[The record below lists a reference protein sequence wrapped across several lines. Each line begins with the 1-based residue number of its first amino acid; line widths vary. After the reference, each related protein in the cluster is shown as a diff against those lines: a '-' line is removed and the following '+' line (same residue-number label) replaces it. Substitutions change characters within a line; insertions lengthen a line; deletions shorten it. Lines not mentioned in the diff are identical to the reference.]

1 MFSMWLSCSFG
12 KTLLLAV
19 HQGNSPPKMP
29 LAGQTGLP
37 GNRQGTHSLLLE
49 ERRLPTVERQRAPDL
64 LQCSALSAVLQAP
77 EETIR
82 QPSNTLKQGQE
93 TTLDM

>member
-1 MFSMWLSCSFG
+1 MRLGFSFRKMFLW
-12 KTLLLAV
+12 AV
-19 HQGNSPPKMP
+19 RQLNSQPKMS

-49 ERRLPTVERQRAPDL
+49 ERRLPQVHHQRTLDL
-64 LQCSALSAVLQAP
+64 LQCSVMSLEPQAP

-82 QPSNTLKQGQE
+82 QPFNTLKQGQE